1 MAVDLDNGGLISNSG
16 TITGVG
22 QGINLLAGGTVT
34 NAAGG
39 VIQTSGSVSSN
50 GILVNGSA
58 GTIANSGVMS
68 GGATG
73 DGAVKLQAGGSVAN
87 ASTGL
92 LTGTVFAVYGSGGAT
107 RVTNAGTIT
116 ATGGPGVLFTDTAG
130 TFSNTLTNSGA
141 ISGTGTAVRFGAG
154 NDLLQIAGGATFA
167 GSVDGGAGTNTL
179 EILSGSNILPVLT
192 NFGIVVVD
200 SGAALNLAG
209 ARSFATLTNAGTL
222 SNSGALTA
230 TGVFTNS
237 GTLINSGSITGSAT
251 LTGAGAVQNQAGG
264 VISLAPGIA
273 LSGVDLSV
281 VNAGTITS
289 SLASGVVLHSAGTVS
304 NVGSASR
311 IMGRR
316 SGVVLD
322 VPGAVFNAG
331 TLSGNYS
338 YGLSLGAGGRVDNT
352 GMIYGKMAGIQS
364 ANGPVAIT
372 NQGTIRSAAWIG
384 VNVLSGAATVTNSG
398 TIAAG
403 LLRGPG
409 QGVVLLGG
417 GTVLNTTP
425 TASIISSNTVVNI
438 ANASGTVVNAG
449 TISTWIVGIG
459 GIGISLGQGG
469 SVTNTNTGTISATT
483 GILLRRSSVGQ
494 DTVDNSGII
503 SGFTSVLSDSNTLIL
518 NRNSGRMDGTVQS
531 DTGTVINEGS
541 INGFTYGIL
550 FKGAGTVS
558 NTGTISGSNMGV
570 GSRGGIIS
578 LSNSG
583 RITSRTVASDGVYLF
598 SGGTV
603 TNSASGV
610 ISGYENGIWS
620 HGRASISNAG
630 TITGIH
636 TAGISGDRNAAG
648 LTIVNSG
655 TVSGPTGIAFTDDP
669 SLASAPSNTVINSGT
684 IIGTRGTAVQFA
696 SGNDLLQISQGATFA
711 GLVDGGA
718 GANTVE
724 ILSGS
729 NTLPALTRFAI
740 AVVDSGATLNLTGI
754 RSFSLTNAG
763 TLSNSGTLTAFGV
776 FTNSGTLINSG
787 SITGSA
793 PLTGSGAVQNQAGG
807 VISLAL
813 GIALSGVDLSVVNA
827 GIITSSL
834 ASGVVLHS
842 AGTVSNVGSA
852 SRIMGRQS
860 GVVLDVPGA
869 VFNAGTLSGNY
880 AYGLSL
886 GAGGRVDNTGM
897 IYGKT
902 AGMRSANGPVAITN
916 QGIIRSGSWIGV
928 NILSGAATVTNSGTI
943 TGGYVSIGNIGQ
955 GVVLLGGGTVLNTT
969 ATARIVGSSN
979 AVNIANATGTVVNAG
994 TISTWVLGIG
1004 GTGISLGQGGS
1015 VTNAN
1020 TGTIS
1025 GTTGIALRGV
1035 SVGQNIVDNAGVISG
1050 LTSILSVSKAL
1061 ILNRSSG
1068 RLSGSVQFSDS
1079 GTVINE
1085 GSIGGGTYGIRF
1097 GGAGTVSNT
1106 GTISGSNMGV
1116 GSRNGI
1122 LSLSNSGKITGQSG
1136 VSQGVYL
1143 FSGGTVTNTASGVIS
1158 GYENGVWSHG
1168 GASISNAGTITGN
1181 ERAGISGDRNAA
1193 GLTIVNSGIVSGPT
1207 GIAFT
1212 DDPSLA
1218 SAPANTVINSG
1229 TIIGTRGT
1237 AVQFASGN
1245 DLLQISQ
1252 GASFVGRV
1260 DGGAGSNTVEFV
1272 SGTMT
1277 NSNIVNF
1284 TIAIVDNPATWN
1296 TAGSNIF
1303 STVTNAGRISGG
1315 LTLSAAGVIDNRAGA
1330 TISATTGQAVSG
1342 SATRITNAGTI
1353 VATVGSAITSNSL
1366 LAILTNGDPAA
1377 LIRGAQSGV
1386 QLNGA
1391 GTVTNAG
1398 TLAGGTVVGLSL
1410 GLGGS
1415 ISNTG
1420 LIAGGTAAVLLTGGV
1435 TTLVNRGI
1443 IRGTGIGVN
1452 FTGSAQG
1459 TIDNFGTISG
1469 GGGTAVRFAGGTN
1482 MLILESGSQL
1492 DGIADGTLGVNT
1504 LVVAGSAQLDTVRAY
1519 GFQYVGF
1526 LNATQ
1531 AVDANSTINNARLI
1545 AGTLT
1550 NAGTLTGR
1558 LEVDIGTLFNAGVV
1572 ALNGASTNGGSIVN
1586 TGTFATA
1593 GAFANDGAF
1602 TNSSGLTNTG
1612 TFTSTGALANS
1623 STFTNGG
1630 TLANSGS
1637 FGNSGL
1643 FQNTGLFTNAG
1654 IFTNTGTLTGGGSLT
1669 TSGAFTNGGRV
1680 DGTVAMSGGA
1690 VTNLAGARIL
1700 GVSAGIS
1707 GEGAVVNAGQIMANG
1722 SDGTGIALSAGVVS
1736 STAASAVIQGGQDGI
1751 TSIGLATIINA
1762 GTVAGLAGVG
1772 IALALGGSLSN
1783 SGTVSGNSAGV
1794 RVAGGTATLTNS
1806 GLIAATGAGGIGVLF
1821 TETGQGTID
1830 NFGTISGAGGT
1841 AVKFA
1846 GGTNTLIIESNG
1858 VLNGIADGSLGNNTL
1873 IVRDNAMLESV
1884 QAIGFRQVGFID
1896 STQVIDANST
1906 ITNPIVI
1913 AGTLNNQGTLNGR
1926 VQVNLAATLAN
1937 AGLVSMDTP
1946 STNGGVLA
1954 NAGIFNNSSTLTNTG
1969 LVTNTG
1975 QMNNTGTII
1984 GSGTIVTSGRFTNSG
1999 TVIAD
2004 ATGVSGVSGG
2014 AIVNSGTIIGTS
2026 DTGVNLGAGGSLT
2039 NAAGALVQG
2048 GRFGVQAGVGA
2059 VVSNAGT
2066 ILDDDI
2072 AGALL
2077 ASNAVLTNSASG
2089 TVGGVIG
2096 VLFNGTGASI
2106 TNTGTITGTGGVAVQ
2121 FGAGVNTLTLGTGA
2135 VLNGGL
2141 DGGGGAGQVVLTG
2154 TGALTSA
2161 ITNFGGGSALTIA
2174 SGAAWTASG
2183 TWTIASVS
2191 NSGTLKAGTPGSP
2204 LQLTG
2209 NFVQTPAGTFQVELA
2224 PSGQSSQLSIT
2235 GSASIAG
2242 GVAVTKAPGAYLPG
2256 TRFTILTAAGGV
2268 FGAFSAPT
2276 QDLPFVDLLLAYD
2289 ANDVYLDVSR
2299 NGTSFTAVAA
2309 TPNDIATAGALEALG
2324 PSNALYGAIVA
2335 QNSVA
2340 GAQQAFNALSGEIY
2354 ASTTTVLMD
2363 DSRLIRNA
2371 LLDRMHGEG
2380 SAAAGASVAAMAG
2393 TGNAFWVQG
2402 FGSWGHTDGNGN
2414 ASSLSRNTDGVFA
2427 GYDGTLADSWRVGF
2441 ALGYSSSMFSVD
2453 ALNSSGSSD
2462 NYHVAVYGGGAL
2474 GAFDLKLG
2482 GAFTWSDISN
2492 HRSIIFPGF
2501 FQPAEADYSAR
2512 TGQVFGELGYRMAFT
2527 RGMLEPFI
2535 GLAYVNVDTD
2545 SFREAGGVSALT
2557 GSGVDQSITY
2567 TTLGLHAS
2575 SSFQLFALPATVK
2588 ATLGWQHAFGDT
2600 YGEVPVAFASG
2611 SSFAITGVP
2620 VAKDSALLEVGFDV
2634 AVTANTTLGLY
2645 YNGQVASD
2653 AYDNMVKGSFTVK
2666 F

>member
-58 GTIANSGVMS
+58 GTIANSGVIS

-107 RVTNAGTIT
+107 RVTNAGTIS

-130 TFSNTLTNSGA
+130 TFSNTLSNSGA

-167 GSVDGGAGTNTL
+167 GTVDGGAGTNTL

-264 VISLAPGIA
+264 VISLAPGIV

-281 VNAGTITS
+281 ANAGTITS

-311 IMGRR
+311 IMGKQ
-316 SGVVLD
+316 SGVVID
-322 VPGAVFNAG
+322 GPGAVFNAG
-331 TLSGNYS
+331 TINGQDL

-352 GMIYGKMAGIQS
+352 GVIYGFRPGILS
-364 ANGPVAIT
+364 SNGAVTIT
-372 NQGTIRSAAWIG
+372 NQGTIKSQQWIG
-384 VNVLSGAATVTNSG
+384 ISVLSGAATV
-398 TIAAG
+398 I
-403 LLRGPG
+403 
-409 QGVVLLGG
+409 
-417 GTVLNTTP
+417 
-425 TASIISSNTVVNI
+425 
-438 ANASGTVVNAG
+438 
-449 TISTWIVGIG
+449 
-459 GIGISLGQGG
+459 
-469 SVTNTNTGTISATT
+469 
-483 GILLRRSSVGQ
+483 
-494 DTVDNSGII
+494 
-503 SGFTSVLSDSNTLIL
+503 
-518 NRNSGRMDGTVQS
+518 
-531 DTGTVINEGS
+531 
-541 INGFTYGIL
+541 
-550 FKGAGTVS
+550 
-558 NTGTISGSNMGV
+558 
-570 GSRGGIIS
+570 
-578 LSNSG
+578 
-583 RITSRTVASDGVYLF
+583 
-598 SGGTV
+598 
-603 TNSASGV
+603 
-610 ISGYENGIWS
+610 
-620 HGRASISNAG
+620 
-630 TITGIH
+630 
-636 TAGISGDRNAAG
+636 
-648 LTIVNSG
+648 
-655 TVSGPTGIAFTDDP
+655 
-669 SLASAPSNTVINSGT
+669 
-684 IIGTRGTAVQFA
+684 
-696 SGNDLLQISQGATFA
+696 
-711 GLVDGGA
+711 
-718 GANTVE
+718 
-724 ILSGS
+724 
-729 NTLPALTRFAI
+729 
-740 AVVDSGATLNLTGI
+740 
-754 RSFSLTNAG
+754 
-763 TLSNSGTLTAFGV
+763 
-776 FTNSGTLINSG
+776 
-787 SITGSA
+787 
-793 PLTGSGAVQNQAGG
+793 
-807 VISLAL
+807 
-813 GIALSGVDLSVVNA
+813 
-827 GIITSSL
+827 
-834 ASGVVLHS
+834 
-842 AGTVSNVGSA
+842 
-852 SRIMGRQS
+852 
-860 GVVLDVPGA
+860 
-869 VFNAGTLSGNY
+869 
-880 AYGLSL
+880 
-886 GAGGRVDNTGM
+886 
-897 IYGKT
+897 
-902 AGMRSANGPVAITN
+902 
-916 QGIIRSGSWIGV
+916 
-928 NILSGAATVTNSGTI
+928 NSGTI
-943 TGGYVSIGNIGQ
+943 TGGFHGFGNFGQ
-955 GVVLLGGGTVLNTT
+955 GVSLSGGGTVLNTT
-969 ATARIVGSSN
+969 ATAQIDGNLIGIS
-979 AVNIANATGTVVNAG
+979 IANGTGRVVNAG
-994 TISTWVLGIG
+994 TISAFMGIAG
-1004 GTGISLGQGGS
+1004 PPISIYLGQGGS

-1025 GTTGIALRGV
+1025 GAVGIRLRPG
-1035 SVGQNIVDNAGVISG
+1035 SVGQDTVDNAG
-1050 LTSILSVSKAL
+1050 TILGFIAVKSESNSL
-1061 ILNRSSG
+1061 ILNRNSG
-1068 RLSGSVQFSDS
+1068 RLSGDVQFSDS

-1085 GSIGGGTYGIRF
+1085 GRIGDGTYGIVF
-1097 GGAGTVSNT
+1097 NGAGTVSNT
-1106 GTISGSNMGV
+1106 GTISGSTMGV
-1116 GSRNGI
+1116 GARSGI
-1122 LSLSNSGKITGQSG
+1122 LTLSNSGRITGSR
-1136 VSQGVYL
+1136 GVYMVG
-1143 FSGGTVTNTASGVIS
+1143 GGTVTNSASGVIS
-1158 GYENGVWSHG
+1158 GNDGIWSRG
-1168 GASISNAGTITGN
+1168 RASISNAGTITGN
-1181 ERAGISGDRNAA
+1181 ERAGISGNRNAA

-1272 SGTMT
+1272 SGTIT
-1277 NSNIVNF
+1277 SPNLANF
-1284 TIAIVDNPATWN
+1284 TIAIVDNAATWN

-1303 STVTNAGRISGG
+1303 STVTNAGSISGG

-1386 QLNGA
+1386 QLSGA

-1435 TTLVNRGI
+1435 TTLVNRGV

-1558 LEVDIGTLFNAGVV
+1558 LEVDVGTLFNAGVV
-1572 ALNGASTNGGSIVN
+1572 ALNGASTNGGSIIN

-1602 TNSSGLTNTG
+1602 TNSGGLTNTG

-1680 DGTVAMSGGA
+1680 DGTVAMSGGG
-1690 VTNLAGARIL
+1690 VVSNLAGARIL

-1707 GEGAVVNAGQIMANG
+1707 GEGTVVNAGQIMANG

-1736 STAASAVIQGGQDGI
+1736 STAASAVIQGGQNGI

-1794 RVAGGTATLTNS
+1794 RVAGGTATLTNT

-1913 AGTLNNQGTLNGR
+1913 AGTLNNQGTLNGS

-1937 AGLVSMDTP
+1937 AGLVSMDNP
-1946 STNGGVLA
+1946 STNSGVLA

-2039 NAAGALVQG
+2039 NAAGGLVQG

-2096 VLFNGTGASI
+2096 VLFSGTGASI
-2106 TNTGTITGTGGVAVQ
+2106 ANTGTITGTGGVAVQ

-2183 TWTIASVS
+2183 NWTIASVS

-2324 PSNALYGAIVA
+2324 PSNALYGAIVS

-2371 LLDRMHGEG
+2371 LLDRMQGEG
-2380 SAAAGASVAAMAG
+2380 SAATGASVAAMAG

-2402 FGSWGHTDGNGN
+2402 FGSWGRTDGNGN

-2427 GYDGTLADSWRVGF
+2427 GYDGTLADAWRVGF
-2441 ALGYSSSMFSVD
+2441 AVGYSSSMFSVD

-2501 FQPAEADYSAR
+2501 FQQAEADYSAR